1 MRSLFSLVTS
11 PVSLLLIFGWPLME
25 RKRGILRG
33 VSMTFPKSTTVT
45 RKTRKPRGPW
55 CLSLLSFEKANN
67 QDILRGNFQNDFQNF
82 FRKSF
87 GKSYSNFQKYMI
99 QKAMSKELQLDLYLV
114 NYKNCRLHQ
123 FRKFLSADKLTL
135 YCQRKFMPK

>member
-87 GKSYSNFQKYMI
+87 GKSYSFFQIRRKRKVIAQLRFEPATDVMLGKCTTTALNY
-99 QKAMSKELQLDLYLV
+99 SYELLP
-114 NYKNCRLHQ
+114 
-123 FRKFLSADKLTL
+123 A
-135 YCQRKFMPK
+135 